1 MKTAKLRLTIEE
13 LGYILEA
20 LDDLRVKFSRNTEIE
35 KTYNHIFNSL
45 YKLEKEVRRNET
57 SI

>member
-20 LDDLRVKFSRNTEIE
+20 LDDLKVKFSTNKEIE

-45 YKLEKEVRRNET
+45 YNLERRKDK
-57 SI
+57 

>member
-20 LDDLRVKFSRNTEIE
+20 LDDLRVKFSRNDKIA
-35 KTYNHIFNSL
+35 KVYNHIFNSL
-45 YKLEKEVRRNET
+45 YKLEKEAEHVK
-57 SI
+57 S

>member
-20 LDDLRVKFSRNTEIE
+20 LDDLRYRTCKPALE

-45 YKLEKEVRRNET
+45 YKLEKEVEHDK
-57 SI
+57 S